1 MKQIISIFIFFI
13 YTIINSQ
20 IQLEIKSIKKDTPTQ
35 NYIEVKLINTSE
47 FYYALPIDLSD
58 IKPDFFGKKCDFNE
72 NEITFLEKNDVL
84 LRVLFINEN
93 TKKIE
98 EDIYNFP
105 NPQDLAHS
113 KIIENQY
120 LKKKDSVISINN
132 FRIKK
137 WKDSNN
143 LKEGDGFVKLN
154 YLVYSNIILLKPKQ
168 EITYKVNI
176 DYSKLY
182 SSRMHE
188 TDSYYYYYD
197 LKKNTPYSF
206 MLNYCIDNKMY
217 KYLTQTQKKML
228 KGYKLFSG
236 NLNSNILRW

>member
-58 IKPDFFGKKCDFNE
+58 MKPDFFGKNCDFNE
-72 NEITFLEKNDVL
+72 NEITFLEKNDML

-105 NPQDLAHS
+105 NPQDLTHS

-143 LKEGDGFVKLN
+143 LRESDGFVKLN

-168 EITYKVNI
+168 EISYKVNI

-217 KYLTQTQKKML
+217 KYLTQTQKKYL
-228 KGYKLFSG
+228 KDINFFRG
-236 NLNSNILRW
+236 I